1 MKTIG
6 QYIFFCFTICVCLPA
21 FAQQFSILNYT
32 VNDGLPSNQI
42 ASTCEDSYG
51 FLWIGTNNGVSR
63 FNGKNF
69 VNYGYTEG
77 LQDLFVTAIYEDS
90 YHRLWVGTLRGIS
103 ELRGNRFI
111 THHSKNNA
119 EFTVCEFKEMNGHE
133 LWANTSKG
141 IYRFADSVWIPVN
154 KNTGY
159 DISPCSQFISTSD
172 GTYINYGDK
181 LILKKKD
188 SSIVLGK
195 NPRGSDDNY
204 FHDLLQI
211 NHRIFINTT
220 NCLYEVVHQ
229 KLKVLIDSIPA
240 RRFFTYYVD
249 KDDNYW
255 LLMENKGIYC
265 YQLLPGKKKKISFI
279 YNMSNAIGYPF
290 ADRNHNLWLTSYDG
304 LIRIQP
310 KIFREIYLGQK
321 TAYQKRPYIA
331 SAGNNQL
338 LIFGAAGPQY
348 YKNGHI
354 SNLQLPSSYRDLNN
368 YLQDVVEGSDKDS
381 KNNIWLITRF
391 RKLFRWN
398 GSRLQDFSNLLPL
411 QHEEYIYNLAVDP
424 VTNRVFLC
432 GDSTVLAGNEKH
444 FDTYRDK
451 NGMIFSKSTWV
462 LFTRTGIGI
471 VNVFL
476 KGIFFI
482 TKRNEIIKAPPE
494 LDIVE
499 KGNYTYFFEDREG
512 YIWVS
517 DAGKGLIKFRITDD
531 YKIKDVL
538 RFTTA
543 NGLPDNRIVSMAFD
557 TKQNIW
563 VNTNKDVAVLQNVNK
578 NFNALDVHTIGWEEG
593 IVHEASLAGQMT
605 ADDTG
610 NVWIPAVDRVLQF
623 NSNQLRLTKVIP
635 GVVIEKIMLNIK
647 ETDWTQYNDSVYSYF
662 QIPYKLSLAY
672 SQNSIGIQFMGTCLT
687 DASLLE
693 YSYRLEP
700 LDTAWSGP
708 SANNLVSML
717 KLSPGKYIFHV
728 KARAGNSAWSTPVLY
743 SFIIRPPFWE
753 TWWFRSIIVLLA
765 SAIITGIFRYR
776 IRQVRNQAALKNKL
790 QHLETKALKAQMNPH
805 FIYNALNSIQSLIIN
820 NQSQRAGNYISKFA
834 RLLRQ
839 ILENADNNLIAL
851 DKELYSL
858 QLYISLEELRLNFE
872 LKYKEEIDNT
882 IDAEKERIPSLILQ
896 PFVENALWHGLS
908 KKTGEKILIVK
919 IKAEDEWI
927 VCEITDNGIGR
938 NKATE
943 QYNIFPEGHLSKA
956 TSITLQRLINF
967 NQSATVQPISFIDHT
982 NEDGQAT
989 GTTAII
995 KIRRMNFF

>member
-1 MKTIG
+1 MKTAV
-6 QYIFFCFTICVCLPA
+6 QYIFFCFTICASLTT
-21 FAQQFSILNYT
+21 FGQQFSILNYT

-51 FLWIGTNNGVSR
+51 FLWIGTSNGLSR

-77 LQDLFVTAIYEDS
+77 LQDLFVNANYEDS
-90 YHRLWVGTLRGIS
+90 YHRLWVGTLRGIY
-103 ELRGNRFI
+103 ELKGNRFI
-111 THHSKNNA
+111 THHAKNNA
-119 EFTVCEFKEMNGHE
+119 EFLVCGFKEMNVHE
-133 LWANTSKG
+133 LWATTTKG

-154 KNTGY
+154 MNTGY
-159 DISPCSQFISTSD
+159 DLSPCTQLISTSD
-172 GTYINYGDK
+172 GIYINYGDK
-181 LILKKKD
+181 LVLKKKD

-195 NPRGSDDNY
+195 NLTGSGYN
-204 FHDLLQI
+204 DLLQI
-211 NHRIFINTT
+211 NHRIFISTRD
-220 NCLYEVVHQ
+220 CLYEIVHQ
-229 KLKVLIDSIPA
+229 KLKLLIDSIPA
-240 RRFFTYYVD
+240 RRYFTYYVD
-249 KDDNYW
+249 KDENYW
-255 LLMENKGIYC
+255 LLVENKGIYC
-265 YQLLPGKKKKISFI
+265 YQLFPGKEKKITFI
-279 YNMSNAIGYPF
+279 YNISNAIGYPF
-290 ADRNHNLWLTSYDG
+290 ADRNHNLWLASYDG

-310 KIFREIYLGQK
+310 KIFHEIYSFQK
-321 TAYQKRPYIA
+321 ASYQKKPYIT
-331 SAGNNQL
+331 SPGNSQL
-338 LIFGAAGPQY
+338 LIFGAEGPQY

-354 SNLQLPSSYRDLNN
+354 SNLRLPSSDSNLNN

-381 KNNIWLITRF
+381 KNNIWFITRF

-398 GSRLQDFSNLLPL
+398 GSRLQDFSNVLPL

-424 VTNRVFLC
+424 VTNRIFLC

-476 KGIFFI
+476 KGIYFI
-482 TKRNEIIKAPPE
+482 TKQNEIIKAPPE

-499 KGNYTYFFEDREG
+499 KRKYTYFFEDREG

-517 DAGKGLIKFRITDD
+517 NAGKGLIKFRITDD
-531 YKIKDVL
+531 YKVKDIL
-538 RFTTA
+538 RFNTG
-543 NGLPDNRIVSMAFD
+543 NGLPDNRIISMAFD

-563 VNTNKDVAVLQNVNK
+563 INTNKDVAVLKNANK
-578 NFNALDVHTIGWEEG
+578 NFNPLDVYTIGWEQG
-593 IVHEASLAGQMT
+593 IVHEATLAGQMT

-610 NVWIPAVDRVLQF
+610 NVWIPAIDRVLQF
-623 NSNQLRLTKVIP
+623 NSNQLRLTKAIP
-635 GVVIEKIMLNIK
+635 GIVIEKILLNMK
-647 ETDWTQYNDSVYSYF
+647 ETNWNQYSDSVYSYF
-662 QIPYKLSLAY
+662 QIPYHLSLAY

-687 DASLLE
+687 DASHLE

-700 LDTAWSGP
+700 MDTSWSTP
-708 SANNLVSML
+708 SSNNFVSIL
-717 KLSPGKYIFHV
+717 KLLPGKYTFHV
-728 KARAGNSAWSTPVLY
+728 KARAGNSVWSEPVLY
-743 SFIIRPPFWE
+743 SFIIRQPFWE
-753 TWWFRSIIVLLA
+753 TWWFRTIIVLLA

-776 IRQVRNQAALKNKL
+776 IQQVKNQASLKNKL
-790 QHLETKALKAQMNPH
+790 QQLETKALKAQMNPH
-805 FIYNALNSIQSLIIN
+805 FIYNALNSIQSLILN
-820 NQSQRAGNYISKFA
+820 NQSQQAGNYISKFS

-872 LKYKEEIDNT
+872 LTYREEIDDT
-882 IDAEKERIPSLILQ
+882 IAVEKERIPSLILQ

-908 KKTGEKILIVK
+908 KKSGEKILIVK

-943 QYNIFPEGHLSKA
+943 QYHIFPEGHLSKA
-956 TSITLQRLINF
+956 SSITMQRLINF
-967 NQSATVQPISFIDHT
+967 NQSATVPPISFIDHT
-982 NEDGQAT
+982 NENGQAT

>member
-1 MKTIG
+1 MG
-6 QYIFFCFTICVCLPA
+6 RYIFFCFTICLCLPT
-21 FAQQFSILNYT
+21 FGQQFSILNYT

-42 ASTCEDSYG
+42 TSTCEDSYG
-51 FLWIGTNNGVSR
+51 FLWIGTNNGLSR

-77 LQDLFVTAIYEDS
+77 LQDLSVTNIYEDRH
-90 YHRLWVGTLRGIS
+90 HRLWVGTLRGIS
-103 ELRGNRFI
+103 ELRGNRLI

-119 EFTVCEFKEMNGHE
+119 EFIVCEFKEMNGGE
-133 LWANTSKG
+133 LWATTSQG
-141 IYRFADSVWIPVN
+141 IFRFEDSVWMPVN
-154 KNTGY
+154 MNKGF
-159 DISPCSQFISTSD
+159 DISPCTQLVSTTD
-172 GTYINYGDK
+172 GIYINYGDR
-181 LILKKKD
+181 LVLNKKD

-195 NPRGSDDNY
+195 NPQGSDNNY
-204 FHDLLQI
+204 FNDLVQI
-211 NHRIFINTT
+211 NNRIFINTR
-220 NCLYEVVHQ
+220 NCLYEIINQ
-229 KLKVLIDSIPA
+229 QLKVLIDSIPA
-240 RRFFTYYVD
+240 QRYFAYYVD

-255 LLMENKGIYC
+255 LFIENKGIYC
-265 YQLLPGKKKKISFI
+265 YQLLPGNVKKVSFI

-290 ADRNHNLWLTSYDG
+290 ADKNHNLWLASYDG

-310 KIFREIYLGQK
+310 KIFHEIFLGQK
-321 TAYQKRPYIA
+321 TSYQKKPYIA

-338 LIFGAAGPQY
+338 IIFGANGPQY
-348 YKNGHI
+348 YRDGHI
-354 SNLQLPSSYRDLNN
+354 SNLQLPSCYRDLNN
-368 YLQDVVEGSDKDS
+368 YLQDVVEGSGKDS
-381 KNNIWLITRF
+381 KSNIWFITRF
-391 RKLFRWN
+391 RKLFRWD
-398 GSRLQDFSNLLPL
+398 GSRLQDFSNLLPI

-424 VTNRVFLC
+424 VTDSVFLC

-451 NGMIFSKSTWV
+451 NGMIFSKSTSV
-462 LFTRTGIGI
+462 LFTSTGIGI

-476 KGIFFI
+476 KGVYFI
-482 TKRNEIIKAPPE
+482 TKQNQIIKAPPE
-494 LDIVE
+494 LDIIE
-499 KGNYTYFFEDREG
+499 KRRYTYFFEDRQG

-517 DAGKGLIKFRITDD
+517 NARKGMVKFRITDD
-531 YKIKDVL
+531 YKVKDVVQL
-538 RFTTA
+538 NTG

-563 VNTNKDVAVLQNVNK
+563 INTNKDVAVLQNVNK
-578 NFNALDVHTIGWEEG
+578 NFDASDVYTIGWEQG
-593 IVHEASLAGQMT
+593 MVHEASLAGQMT

-610 NVWIPAVDRVLQF
+610 NVWIPVVDRVLQF

-635 GVVIEKIMLNIK
+635 GIVIEKIMLNIK
-647 ETDWTQYNDSVYSYF
+647 ETDWTLYSDSVYSYF
-662 QIPYKLSLAY
+662 QIPYKLSLDY

-687 DASLLE
+687 DASHLE

-700 LDTAWSGP
+700 LNTSWSAP
-708 SANNLVSML
+708 SSNNFVSLL
-717 KLSPGKYIFHV
+717 KLTPGKYTFQV
-728 KARAGNSAWSTPVLY
+728 KARANNSVWSEPILY
-743 SFIIRPPFWE
+743 SFIVRQPFWE

-765 SAIITGIFRYR
+765 SATITGIFRYR
-776 IRQVRNQAALKNKL
+776 IQQVKNQAALKNKL
-790 QHLETKALKAQMNPH
+790 QQLETKALKAQMNPH

-820 NQSQRAGNYISKFA
+820 NRSREAGNYISKFA

-872 LKYKEEIDNT
+872 LKYIEEIDST
-882 IDAEKERIPSLILQ
+882 IDPQNERIPSLILQ

-908 KKTGEKILIVK
+908 KKAGEKILAVK

-956 TSITLQRLINF
+956 TSITMQRLINF
-967 NQSATVQPISFIDHT
+967 NQSATVQPISFLDHT
-982 NEDGQAT
+982 NENGQAT

-995 KIRRMNFF
+995 KIRRMNF